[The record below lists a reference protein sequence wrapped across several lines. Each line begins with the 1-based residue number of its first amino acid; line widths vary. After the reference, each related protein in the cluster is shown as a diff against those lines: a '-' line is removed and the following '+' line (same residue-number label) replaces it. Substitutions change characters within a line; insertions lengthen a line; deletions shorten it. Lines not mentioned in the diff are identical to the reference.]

1 MKGQG
6 LPFSTIVLAIISVL
20 ILVLIV
26 FFVTGGFSR
35 IFPATTQYIVSDIQ
49 TARTKCQQ
57 LLADAQLKLSAST
70 NPNNDFKQTEYCK
83 VQFNIS
89 NEELK
94 CFSPKIGVYANFRV
108 TTLFGEVYRCYTIPS
123 LKTTEGCTC
132 DKEETTEQPT
142 QQGPTQSG
150 GSPTS
155 SGSNTQPDR
164 SFPANLPT

>member
-35 IFPATTQYIVSDIQ
+35 IFPATTQYIVTDIQ

-57 LLADAQLKLSAST
+57 LLADAQLRLSAST
-70 NPNNDFKQTEYCK
+70 NPNSDFKQTEYCK

-89 NEELK
+89 SISKEALK
-94 CFSPKIGVYANFRV
+94 CFSPEIGVYANFRI

-123 LKTTEGCTC
+123 SKTTEGCTC
-132 DKEETTEQPT
+132 EKEVE
-142 QQGPTQSG
+142 
-150 GSPTS
+150 
-155 SGSNTQPDR
+155 DH
-164 SFPANLPT
+164 LP